1 MKKLLV
7 LCLLLLQ
14 SIAADAAPP
23 PPAQSHAQIA
33 RLVAAFVQQQ
43 TATLSGRVEFR
54 IEELDSRIVLAPC
67 AKLETFLP
75 GGSQLI
81 GKTSIGVRCAEKN
94 GWQIFVP
101 VQIKVALDLLVSAR
115 QLPAG
120 HTLQEQDIARQTME
134 ISRTEGYT
142 DTGQVI
148 GKVLRY
154 SITAGQVLRD
164 DMLRAPYSVTQ
175 GQVVQVTT
183 RGNGFTI
190 RGEGVAMNNAIDGQT
205 VQVRVSS
212 GRMISGTARNGAVEI
227 TP

>member
-1 MKKLLV
+1 MKSFLT
-7 LCLLLLQ
+7 LCLLLL
-14 SIAADAAPP
+14 SPAIAGAADI
-23 PPAQSHAQIA
+23 PPAQSHAQIN

-43 TATLSGRVEFR
+43 TASLSAKVDFR
-54 IEELDSRIVLAPC
+54 IETLDPRLSLAPC
-67 AKLETFLP
+67 TKLETFLP

-101 VQIKVALDLLVSAR
+101 VQIKITLNLLIAAR

-120 HTLQEQDIARQTME
+120 HTLQEQDIARQTLE

-142 DTGQVI
+142 DADQVI

-154 SITAGQVLRD
+154 GIAAGQILRD

-175 GQVVQVTT
+175 GQIVQVIA
-183 RGNGFTI
+183 RGSGFSI
-190 RGEGVAMNNAIDGQT
+190 RGEGVAMNNAGEGQT
-205 VQVRVSS
+205 VQVRVGS
-212 GRMISGTARNGAVEI
+212 GRMISGIARNGAVEI